1 MSSASPIGTK
11 IKFTAKEYDNVI
23 YTTKITTVTMSPS
36 EGLLIEP
43 RTYIIN
49 KNTYK
54 TNLIGL
60 LQKKTPKALS
70 VCLFNFKCNRSCL

>member
-36 EGLLIEP
+36 EGLLLEFK
-43 RTYIIN
+43 TYIIN

-54 TNLIGL
+54 TNLIWFI
-60 LQKKTPKALS
+60 AEE
-70 VCLFNFKCNRSCL
+70 NA

>member
-23 YTTKITTVTMSPS
+23 YTTKITIVTMSPS
-36 EGLLIEP
+36 EGLLLEP

-49 KNTYK
+49 INTYK
-54 TNLIGL
+54 TNLIWFIEEEN
-60 LQKKTPKALS
+60 A
-70 VCLFNFKCNRSCL
+70 

>member
-1 MSSASPIGTK
+1 MSSTSPIGTK

-36 EGLLIEP
+36 EGLLFEL

-49 KNTYK
+49 INTYK
-54 TNLIGL
+54 TNLIWFIEEEN
-60 LQKKTPKALS
+60 A
-70 VCLFNFKCNRSCL
+70 

>member
-23 YTTKITTVTMSPS
+23 YTTKITIVTMSPS
-36 EGLLIEP
+36 EGLLFEL

-49 KNTYK
+49 INTYK
-54 TNLIGL
+54 TNLIWFIEEEN
-60 LQKKTPKALS
+60 A
-70 VCLFNFKCNRSCL
+70 

>member
-36 EGLLIEP
+36 EGLLLEFK
-43 RTYIIN
+43 TYIIN
-49 KNTYK
+49 INTYK
-54 TNLIGL
+54 TNLIWFIEEEN
-60 LQKKTPKALS
+60 A
-70 VCLFNFKCNRSCL
+70 

>member
-1 MSSASPIGTK
+1 MSSASPISTK

-36 EGLLIEP
+36 EGLLLEFK
-43 RTYIIN
+43 TYIIN
-49 KNTYK
+49 INTYK

-60 LQKKTPKALS
+60 LQKKTPKVLS